1 MRSSQ
6 NREHPI
12 PPVRIRAALLSWFR
26 ANARSLPWRGTH
38 DPYRIWL
45 SEILLQQTRVE
56 SVIPYYERFVEAFP
70 RIEDLADADEDR
82 VLKLWEGL
90 GYYTRARNLM
100 RAARI
105 IARERGG
112 RFPETAEGLRA
123 LPGIGPYTAGAIA
136 SIAFGERAAAVDG
149 NVLRVLAR
157 ILAIEDPID
166 DGRTRKALSKAA
178 QSLVPARDPGAFNQ
192 ALMDLGAT
200 ICVPKNPRCDACPIS
215 RWCAARASRRQ
226 ALLPV
231 RRQKRRIPHRET
243 IALAIRRRGRF
254 LIAKRRGAGLLGGLW
269 EFPGGEVVSGET
281 HAHAL
286 SRVAEDLGLG
296 IRVASHVA
304 SVDHAYSHF
313 TQTLHLYLCDAD
325 SGRVRAKDHARVRWV
340 PRAEF
345 EHFAFPTVQ
354 RRALAHL

>member
-1 MRSSQ
+1 MNSSA
-6 NREHPI
+6 NR
-12 PPVRIRAALLSWFR
+12 RIRAGLLAWFR
-26 ANARSLPWRGTH
+26 ANARDLPWRGAR
-38 DPYRIWL
+38 DPYRVWL
-45 SEILLQQTRVE
+45 SEVLLQQTRVE
-56 SVIPYYERFVEAFP
+56 TVIPYYERFIAAFP
-70 RIEDLADADEDR
+70 RVEDLAAADEDR

-112 RFPETAEGLRA
+112 RFPETAEDWRA

-157 ILAIEDPID
+157 ILAVDDPID
-166 DGRTRKALSKAA
+166 DARTRASLARTA
-178 QSLVPARDPGAFNQ
+178 ETLVPARDPGDFNQ

-200 ICVPKNPRCDACPIS
+200 ICVPRRPHCDACPIARS
-215 RWCAARASRRQ
+215 CRARAAGRQ
-226 ALLPV
+226 ADLPA
-231 RRQKRRIPHRET
+231 RRPKPKVPHREMV
-243 IALAIRRRGRF
+243 AAAIRRRGRF
-254 LIAKRRGAGLLGGLW
+254 LIAKRRDGGLLGGLW
-269 EFPGGEVVSGET
+269 EFPSGEVLGNEA

-286 SRVAEDLGLG
+286 SRIAGDLGLG
-296 IRVASHVA
+296 IRAASLVA

-313 TQTLHLYLCDAD
+313 TQTLHLYVCDAD
-325 SGRVRAKDHARVRWV
+325 GGRARAKDRARVRWV
-340 PRAEF
+340 PRAGF
-345 EHFAFPTVQ
+345 EGYAFPTVQ